1 MESLSVIEKISLLLA
16 AMLMFSLG
24 LHIGSD
30 YKVKKAAN
38 VIWIISLI
46 ATWICIIFRMVS

>member
-30 YKVKKAAN
+30 YKVKKVAKEKFGMKRWAK
-38 VIWIISLI
+38 
-46 ATWICIIFRMVS
+46 